1 MKEALL
7 VPPRK
12 RFGVRT
18 GLVED
23 ADRKPKVTSLAHPPH
38 SRHPDPKSL
47 AYTGFGQAQA
57 KPVICILGGPKT
69 VVQS

>member
-38 SRHPDPKSL
+38 FCHPDPEISCL
-47 AYTGFGQAQA
+47 CRIWGWD
-57 KPVICILGGPKT
+57 PKT